1 MVTNQKISELDYCYV
16 SWELLQE
23 LEKNAFSRNECIRAF
38 KKESNDRQSL
48 ITSVVALI
56 LPIIL
61 LGSIVFSNRAASLMY
76 GSTGTTENIW
86 TRVVGLL
93 MLSAFLFLI
102 VYMLSKE
109 LSKYKAFR
117 PIKKLIN
124 QDLEA
129 NLRLEVD
136 AIDQRASKIVNDSI
150 LKDSKI
156 PEKFLSSEFLL
167 VIIKYMESGQASF
180 IKEAVYAL
188 RLDLKNTG
196 YYANIFP
203 KETLLQLEKKYLL
216 NRNDNLAQK
225 IELAEKND

>member
-1 MVTNQKISELDYCYV
+1 MVTEQKITDLDYCYV

-23 LEKNAFSRNECIRAF
+23 LEKNTFSRNECIRAF

-48 ITSVVALI
+48 IISVVALI
-56 LPIIL
+56 LPMIL
-61 LGSIVFSNRAASLMY
+61 LGSIVFSNHAASLMY

-109 LSKYKAFR
+109 LSKYKVFR
-117 PIKKLIN
+117 PIKKIIN

-136 AIDQRASKIVNDSI
+136 AIDQKASKIVNDSI

-188 RLDLKNTG
+188 QLDLNNTG
-196 YYANIFP
+196 YYANILP

>member
-1 MVTNQKISELDYCYV
+1 
-16 SWELLQE
+16 
-23 LEKNAFSRNECIRAF
+23 
-38 KKESNDRQSL
+38 
-48 ITSVVALI
+48 
-56 LPIIL
+56 
-61 LGSIVFSNRAASLMY
+61 VFSNRAASLMY
-76 GSTGTTENIW
+76 GSTGPTENIW

-136 AIDQRASKIVNDSI
+136 AIDQKASKIVNDSI

-156 PEKFLSSEFLL
+156 P
-167 VIIKYMESGQASF
+167 
-180 IKEAVYAL
+180 
-188 RLDLKNTG
+188 
-196 YYANIFP
+196 
-203 KETLLQLEKKYLL
+203 
-216 NRNDNLAQK
+216 
-225 IELAEKND
+225 